1 MLEVWEYVG
10 YEKKWAR
17 YCSAIFGGLNSLLG
31 FAFFC
36 KGKRFIV
43 PVLSHLQAILKTAH
57 KEKFLSH
64 LKSIEEEAEYEPM
77 FHFLQSLVGIQDYYP
92 FYCQAFTS
100 LLRFIAGYP
109 DETDEL
115 AGATLL
121 NLLHDIPICSDVS
134 KLSSL
139 ESKDYVKV
147 ISIISSAMLITV
159 PLDIKLNGNRR
170 KYVEAALL
178 IGGRF
183 KYLLAVD
190 TISTQEEA
198 EFWHKSEVDGYKLAD
213 YCDEERM
220 RACKNI
226 FPRLQLPKFAD
237 SFDSEIE
244 DRSLDEEF
252 LPVTLDTGSFGDS
265 LPSFH
270 RPSSSP
276 RMLPAAPTNTVLIGR
291 RSSLPSTLPFV
302 AVVGSM
308 TTSSASV
315 MVPNT
320 IRGLLVGEMREI
332 LALKALS
339 THGKKAELQQRLV
352 DFAGYTDEPQT
363 KKSKRVQSE
372 SSTSD
377 EEEEAKS
384 ME

>member
-31 FAFFC
+31 FAFCC

-77 FHFLQSLVGIQDYYP
+77 FHFLQSLVAIQDYYP

-100 LLRFIAGYP
+100 LLRFIAGYQ

-147 ISIISSAMLITV
+147 ISIISSAMLITA
-159 PLDIKLNGNRR
+159 PMDIPNGNRG

-183 KYLLAVD
+183 RYLLAVN
-190 TISTQEEA
+190 TISTHDEA
-198 EFWHKSEVDGYKLAD
+198 EFWHKSEVEGYKLAD
-213 YCDEERM
+213 YCDEERL
-220 RACKNI
+220 RACKNL
-226 FPRLQLPKFAD
+226 FPRLQLPKFVD

-244 DRSLDEEF
+244 DRSLDEDF
-252 LPVTLDTGSFGDS
+252 LSVTLDTESRRVS
-265 LPSFH
+265 APSFH
-270 RPSSSP
+270 RPSSLQ
-276 RMLPAAPTNTVLIGR
+276 RMLSVAPANTALLAR
-291 RSSLPSTLPFV
+291 RSSLPSILPLAANV
-302 AVVGSM
+302 DSM
-308 TTSSASV
+308 ATSSDAIT
-315 MVPNT
+315 VPNT
-320 IRGLLVGEMREI
+320 TRGLLVGEMREI
-332 LALKALS
+332 LALKGLS
-339 THGKKAELQQRLV
+339 THGKKAELQQRLA
-352 DFAGYTDEPQT
+352 DCAGYTDEPAA
-363 KKSKRVQSE
+363 KRSKRVQSE
-372 SSTSD
+372 CSSSD

-384 ME
+384 MD